1 MKQPSPS
8 NNLKEAIKTILIK
21 NAIWGEGGIGVE
33 KAAAQSLN
41 LILDTILAKLGDD
54 EEGAGD
60 VDNSVF
66 YTNLERR
73 QVRTMLE
80 GLKNG

>member
-1 MKQPSPS
+1 MSSPS
-8 NNLKEAIKTILIK
+8 NNLKEQVARIIQRLNDPTISLDSYSEDA
-21 NAIWGEGGIGVE
+21 NAV
-33 KAAAQSLN
+33 LN